1 MQQQQER
8 ERVAK
13 NRSALACIQWNLRH
27 CSKHEWGNNIV
38 FFLVRTSKTAH
49 STSCYNTHILLSSVF
64 SVRVVST
71 LVVAYRCK
79 HSSIECVWNTNI
91 HAYVFHFSQLLC
103 IPKYWMKGACLMPPY
118 VFVFRS
124 RKKAINV
131 GCIPGALTSPTP
143 SSLASLCCMQISI
156 ARGVPV
162 LIVSPQNMLHIQVA
176 EKWLRLHYFCAPH
189 CWSINHA
196 QRVSEYFFSFL
207 IFFIILCMIYK
218 YITPA
223 IATRLWAKA
232 LRYQPF
238 CIQQNGWPCG
248 ACEHFLIGFPQSL
261 SLWHFSWEG
270 FECGDVAC
278 LSRKWQT

>member
-1 MQQQQER
+1 MPWHVYSEIYDIVRNTNEEIISFFFSYVLQKLHTL
-8 ERVAK
+8 RVATTHIYYY
-13 NRSALACIQWNLRH
+13 RL
-27 CSKHEWGNNIV
+27 
-38 FFLVRTSKTAH
+38 FFLFVSFPPLLWPIGANIPVLNVCEIQTFMPMF
-49 STSCYNTHILLSSVF
+49 STFHSCYAF
-64 SVRVVST
+64 Q
-71 LVVAYRCK
+71 
-79 HSSIECVWNTNI
+79 NI
-91 HAYVFHFSQLLC
+91 GWKVPASCPHMCLC
-103 IPKYWMKGACLMPPY
+103 
-118 VFVFRS
+118 FVPE
-124 RKKAINV
+124 KKAINV

-162 LIVSPQNMLHIQVA
+162 LIVSPQNMLHIRVA

-248 ACEHFLIGFPQSL
+248 ACEHFLIAFPQSL